1 MGASCNKNN
10 SPRNGT
16 NRLNRLP
23 KALDASFV
31 AIDERDKAALYD
43 FCEKLSAFINY
54 YYFDGVEK
62 TGKWNTVFKIEE
74 LKTDGSTEP
83 HLALFDAFLDLYAIA
98 QKDLNGFTAK
108 HLDYFFETVLGFKKK
123 PAVPDKVYLTIQL
136 AKHITQYVLD
146 ENTQFKAGKNKDKKE
161 QFYKLLSEFSF
172 SHAQVSQVKSILVD
186 QDEKSRVYISPVANS
201 GDGIGGDLINAD
213 GSWDT
218 FGNDERME
226 AVSGFAISSPL
237 FRMAEGIRL
246 ITLTINCAADFGPSP
261 IIAKEKFKAYVSAE
275 KGWSE
280 ISVESVVFTAANRLV
295 MVLKATETTA
305 KIVDYQPK
313 LHIEPFETKY
323 PVLKI
328 TVAAGEATNVYS
340 TLTHSGLSSVKI
352 DTSVTGVKNLLV
364 QNSLG
369 KLDPSKPMEIFGSTP
384 TIGANFYVG
393 SSEVLQHDLSSLK
406 LNFDFLNL
414 PDIPF
419 NTYYKAYVTPGDFYT
434 VVLDVNTYKD
444 EKDAAPQE
452 KASKEFKT
460 KSLAQETGLS
470 LIMGFFESPKYILFA
485 TSYVFNST
493 FKAEVSYLDHR
504 NWIPLPPVAPSK
516 VNLFGTDDTIK
527 PKAVFSEV
535 LTVPDALNADY
546 QTNAGEGYTLDT
558 ERGFL
563 KLKFTDGRFG
573 HADYQLAY
581 SRAILNG
588 IADPSNLELPNAPYT
603 PLIQNLSLDY
613 TCTATLDFSAASANK
628 SQYDKRVHSFF
639 NLEPFGPAEV
649 HRYTNE
655 LVTLL
660 PLRAYEGELY
670 IGLSDA
676 VVAQNISLLFMVS
689 EGSSD
694 PDIEKAIVKW
704 SWLEK
709 NVWKEF
715 KKPEILREQT
725 NGLLTTG
732 IVTLQIPK
740 TASYD
745 NTCLPSGLIWLRAAV
760 ENNAMAVCDII
771 SIDAQACEAAFLC
784 YDDVVPEQISIPAG
798 AIAKLKEPDAAIK
811 KIMQPYA
818 STGGKPAEHGNE
830 YYLRVSERLRHK
842 NRAITLWDY
851 ERLILAKFPGVYTVK
866 CINHTYYNGTVSTY
880 NSLSPGAV
888 AIIAVPDISI
898 SNAPNPLKPK
908 VSKNTL
914 EEIRSYI
921 TKSNSAFAAVNVQN
935 PIFEEIK
942 LDFHVKLRN
951 GYEENIY
958 MPQLQQTIKS
968 LLAPW
973 ITNSS
978 IQLEFGGKIE
988 KSTLIYQLEKLKYV
1002 DYVTCFKM
1010 YLFRPAGLED
1020 ISAKDLDRAETAT
1033 AASIL
1038 TSYTSHNILNIND
1051 IPSGGNPDC
1060 DCGDCDDNLVKTNEN
1075 TSPVNECG
1083 CNS

>member
-1 MGASCNKNN
+1 MGASCNKNS

-23 KALDASFV
+23 KALEASFV
-31 AIDERDKAALYD
+31 AVDERDKASLYD
-43 FCEKLSAFINY
+43 FCEELSAFINY
-54 YYFDGVEK
+54 YYFDGTEK
-62 TGKWNTVFKIEE
+62 SSTWSSVFKIGE
-74 LKTDGSTEP
+74 LKTDGTTEP
-83 HLALFDAFLDLYAIA
+83 HLGLFDAFLDLYAIA

-108 HLDYFFETVLGFKKK
+108 HLDYFFETVLGFEKK

-136 AKHITQYVLD
+136 AKHITQYILEDSV
-146 ENTQFKAGKNKDKKE
+146 QFKAGKNKDKKE

-172 SHAQVSQVKSILVD
+172 SHAQVSQIRSILVD
-186 QDEKSRVYISPVANS
+186 QDEKSRVYISPIVNS
-201 GDGIGGDLINAD
+201 GDGVGGDLENAD

-218 FGNDERME
+218 FGNEERPE

-237 FRMAEGIRL
+237 FRMAEGIRI
-246 ITLTINCAADFGPSP
+246 ITLTINSIAGFGPAP
-261 IIAKEKFKAYVSAE
+261 AIAKEKFKAWVSAE

-280 ISVESVVFTAANRLV
+280 ISVESVLFIGTNQLV
-295 MVLKATETTA
+295 MTLKATETTP
-305 KIVDYQPK
+305 KIVDYQTK
-313 LHIEPFETKY
+313 LHIEPFITRY

-328 TVAAGEATNVYS
+328 TVAAGNATNVYT
-340 TLTHSGLSSVKI
+340 TLTHSGLRSIVI
-352 DTSVTGVKNLLV
+352 DTNVTGVKNLLV

-384 TIGANFYVG
+384 TIGSNFYIG

-406 LNFDFLNL
+406 LNFEFLNL
-414 PDIPF
+414 PGISFDL
-419 NTYYKAYVTPGDFYT
+419 YYKAYVTPSDFYT
-434 VVLDVNTYKD
+434 VILDLNTYKE
-444 EKDAAPQE
+444 EKLGLKE
-452 KASKEFKT
+452 KKSNESKKESF
-460 KSLAQETGLS
+460 AVETGP
-470 LIMGFFESPKYILFA
+470 IMYLGFIDSPVYMVLA
-485 TSYVFNST
+485 SSYVYNSS
-493 FKAEVSYLDHR
+493 FKAEVSYLYHR
-504 NWIPLPPVAPSK
+504 NWIPLSPLVPSK
-516 VNLFGTDDTIK
+516 VNLFGTDNIHA
-527 PKAVFSEV
+527 PKALFSEALV
-535 LTVPDALNADY
+535 VPAGLDEDY
-546 QTNAGEGYTLDT
+546 ETNAGEGYTLDT

-581 SRAILNG
+581 SRAVLNG
-588 IADPSNLELPNAPYT
+588 VTDPTKLELPNAPYT
-603 PLIQNLSLDY
+603 PLIQNLSLNY
-613 TCTATLDFSAASANK
+613 TCTATIDLSAAAADEQHYGS
-628 SQYDKRVHSFF
+628 RVHGFF
-639 NLEPFGPAEV
+639 GLEPFGSAEI
-649 HRYTNE
+649 HPYTNE
-655 LVTLL
+655 LITLI
-660 PLRAYEGELY
+660 PVRAYEGELY

-676 VVAQNISLLFMVS
+676 VVAQNISLLFTVS

-694 PDIEKAIVKW
+694 PDIEKAVVKW
-704 SWLEK
+704 AYLEK

-740 TASYD
+740 TATKD
-745 NTCLPSGLIWLRAAV
+745 NTCLPSGLVWLRAAV
-760 ENNAMAVCDII
+760 ENHAMAVCDII
-771 SIDAQACEAAFLC
+771 AIDAQACEAAFLC

-798 AIAKLKEPDAAIK
+798 TISKLKEPNPAVK
-811 KIMQPYA
+811 KIIQPYA
-818 STGGKPAEHGNE
+818 SDDGKPAEQGNE

-851 ERLILAKFPGVYTVK
+851 ERLILARFPGVYTVK
-866 CINHTYYNGTVSTY
+866 CINHTYYNGTVATY
-880 NSLSPGAV
+880 NSLSPGSV
-888 AIIAVPDISI
+888 ALIAVPDISI

-921 TKSNSAFAAVNVQN
+921 TRSDSAFAVVNVQN

-942 LDFHVKLRN
+942 LDFHVKLRD

-958 MPQLQQTIKS
+958 MEQLHQKIKS

-973 ITNSS
+973 INNSS

-1020 ISAKDLDRAETAT
+1020 ISSKDLDRAETAT

-1051 IPSGGNPDC
+1051 LPAGGNPDC
-1060 DCGDCDDNLVKTNEN
+1060 DCGDCDDNLVKTTEN
-1075 TSPVNECG
+1075 TSPINECG

>member
-31 AIDERDKAALYD
+31 AIDERDKAALYE

-54 YYFDGVEK
+54 YYFEGTEK
-62 TGKWNTVFKIEE
+62 SSKWNTVFKIDA
-74 LKTDGSTEP
+74 LKSDGSTEP
-83 HLALFDAFLDLYAIA
+83 HLGLFDAFLDLYAIA
-98 QKDLNGFTAK
+98 QKDLNTFTAK

-123 PAVPDKVYLTIQL
+123 PAVPDKVYLTIEL
-136 AKHITQYVLD
+136 AKHITQYILND
-146 ENTQFKAGKNKDKKE
+146 STQFKAGKNKDKKE

-172 SHAQVSQVKSILVD
+172 SHAQVSQIRSILVD
-186 QDEKSRVYISPVANS
+186 QDEKSKVYISPVANS
-201 GDGIGGDLINAD
+201 GDGIGGEMVNAD

-218 FGNDERME
+218 FGNEERPE

-237 FRMAEGIRL
+237 FRMAEGIRT
-246 ITLTINCAADFGPSP
+246 ITLTINCIADFGPGP
-261 IIAKEKFKAYVSAE
+261 VIAKEKFKAYVSAE

-280 ISVESVVFTAANRLV
+280 IAVESVAFTAASQLV
-295 MVLKATETTA
+295 MTLKATETTP

-313 LHIEPFETKY
+313 LHIESFTTKY

-328 TVAAGEATNVYS
+328 TVAAGGTTNVYS
-340 TLTHSGLSSVKI
+340 TLTHSGLSSVVI
-352 DTSVTGVKNLLV
+352 NTSVTGVKNLLV

-384 TIGANFYVG
+384 TIGANFYIG

-406 LNFDFLNL
+406 LNFEFLNL
-414 PDIPF
+414 PGISFDI
-419 NTYYKAYVTPGDFYT
+419 YYKAYVTAGDFHT
-434 VVLDVNTYKD
+434 VILDLNAYKEETLGLK
-444 EKDAAPQE
+444 EK
-452 KASKEFKT
+452 KSKESKKESFIE
-460 KSLAQETGLS
+460 ETGTILY
-470 LIMGFFESPKYILFA
+470 MGIFDSPVYTLLA
-485 TSYVFNST
+485 NNYVYNSS
-493 FKAEVSYLDHR
+493 FKAEVSYLYHR
-504 NWIPLPPVAPSK
+504 NWIPLPPLTPSK
-516 VNLFGTDDTIK
+516 VNLFGTNDLVV
-527 PKAVFSEV
+527 PKAVFSET
-535 LTVPDALNADY
+535 LAVPAGLDEDY
-546 QTNAGEGYTLDT
+546 GTNAGEGYTLDT

-588 IADPSNLELPNAPYT
+588 IDDPTKIELPNAPYT

-613 TCTATLDFSAASANK
+613 TCTATIDLSAAAAD
-628 SQYDKRVHSFF
+628 QTHYDSRVHEFF
-639 NLEPFGPAEV
+639 GLEPFGPAEV
-649 HRYTNE
+649 HPYTDP

-660 PLRAYEGELY
+660 PLRTYEGELY
-670 IGLSDA
+670 IGLSNA
-676 VVAQNISLLFMVS
+676 LVAQNISLLFMVS

-694 PDIEKAIVKW
+694 PDIEKAVVKW
-704 SWLEK
+704 AYLEK
-709 NVWKEF
+709 NVWREF

-740 TASYD
+740 TATKD

-760 ENNAMAVCDII
+760 ENHAGAVCDII
-771 SIDAQACEAAFLC
+771 SIDAQACEAEFSC

-798 AIAKLKEPDAAIK
+798 TISKLKEPDAAVK
-811 KIMQPYA
+811 KIVQPYA
-818 STGGKPAEHGNE
+818 SVDGKPAEQGNE

-851 ERLILAKFPGVYTVK
+851 ERLILARFPGVYTIK
-866 CINHTYYNGTVSTY
+866 CINHTYYNGTVGTY
-880 NSLSPGAV
+880 NSLSPGST

-921 TKSNSAFAAVNVQN
+921 TKSNSAFAVVNVQN

-942 LDFHVKLRN
+942 LDFHVKLRD

-958 MPQLQQTIKS
+958 MEQLLQKIKS

-973 ITNSS
+973 INNSA
-978 IQLEFGGKIE
+978 IQMEFGGKIE

-1010 YLFRPAGLED
+1010 YMFRPAGLED
-1020 ISAKDLDRAETAT
+1020 ISSKDLDRAETAT

-1051 IPSGGNPDC
+1051 LPAGGNPDC
-1060 DCGDCDDNLVKTNEN
+1060 DCGDCDDNVVKTNES

>member
-1 MGASCNKNN
+1 MGTSCNKNN

-54 YYFDGVEK
+54 YYFDSTEK
-62 TGKWNTVFKIEE
+62 SGKWDTVFKIEE
-74 LKTDGSTEP
+74 LRTDGSTEP
-83 HLALFDAFLDLYAIA
+83 HLGLFDAFLDLYAIA

-123 PAVPDKVYLTIQL
+123 AAVPDKVYLTIQL
-136 AKHITQYVLD
+136 AKHITQYILD
-146 ENTQFKAGKNKDKKE
+146 DSTQFKAGKNKDKKE

-172 SHAQVSQVKSILVD
+172 SHAQVSQIRSILVD
-186 QDEKSRVYISPVANS
+186 QDEKSRVYVSPVANS
-201 GDGIGGDLINAD
+201 GDGIGGDLVNAD

-218 FGNDERME
+218 FGNDERPE
-226 AVSGFAISSPL
+226 AVAGFAISSPL
-237 FRMAEGIRL
+237 FRMAEGIRI
-246 ITLTINCAADFGPSP
+246 ITLTINCIADFGPSP
-261 IIAKEKFKAYVSAE
+261 IIAKEKFRAYVSAE
-275 KGWSE
+275 KGWTE

-295 MVLKATETTA
+295 MTLKATETTP

-328 TVAAGEATNVYS
+328 TVSAGAATNVYS

-369 KLDPSKPMEIFGSTP
+369 KLDPSKPMEIFGATP
-384 TIGANFYVG
+384 TIGANFYIG
-393 SSEVLQHDLSSLK
+393 SSEVLQHDLNSLK
-406 LNFDFLNL
+406 LNFEFLNL
-414 PDIPF
+414 PGISFDI
-419 NTYYKAYVTPGDFYT
+419 YYKAYVTASDFYT
-434 VVLDVNTYKD
+434 VILDLNTYKA
-444 EKDAAPQE
+444 EKLGLKE
-452 KASKEFKT
+452 KKSKESSKME
-460 KSLAQETGLS
+460 SLAEDSGTVLFLG
-470 LIMGFFESPKYILFA
+470 IFDSPVYTALA
-485 TSYVFNST
+485 SSYVYNSS
-493 FKAEVSYLDHR
+493 FKAEVSYLYHR
-504 NWIPLPPVAPSK
+504 NWIPLPPLTPSK
-516 VNLFGTDDTIK
+516 VNLFGTDNATA
-527 PKAVFSEV
+527 PKAVFSEI
-535 LTVPDALNADY
+535 LTVPDTLDADY
-546 QTNAGEGYTLDT
+546 GTNAGEGYTLDT

-563 KLKFTDGRFG
+563 KLKFTEGRFG

-588 IADPSNLELPNAPYT
+588 IDDPTKIELPNAPYT

-613 TCTATLDFSAASANK
+613 TCTATIDLSAAAAN
-628 SQYDKRVHSFF
+628 QAHYDSRVHEFF
-639 NLEPFGPAEV
+639 GLEPFGPAEV
-649 HRYTNE
+649 HPYTHE

-660 PLRAYEGELY
+660 PVRAYEGELY

-676 VVAQNISLLFMVS
+676 VVAQNISLLFTVS

-704 SWLEK
+704 AYLEK
-709 NVWKEF
+709 NVWKAF

-725 NGLLTTG
+725 NGLLTSG

-740 TASYD
+740 TATSD

-760 ENNAMAVCDII
+760 ENHAMAVCDII
-771 SIDAQACEAAFLC
+771 SIDAQACEAAFFC
-784 YDDVVPEQISIPAG
+784 YDDVVPEQVSIPAG
-798 AIAKLKEPDAAIK
+798 TISKLKEPDAAIK
-811 KIMQPYA
+811 KILQPYA
-818 STGGKPAEHGNE
+818 SVNGKPAEQGNE

-880 NSLSPGAV
+880 NSLSPGSV

-942 LDFHVKLRN
+942 LDFHVKLRD

-958 MPQLQQTIKS
+958 MEQLQQKIKS

-973 ITNSS
+973 ISNSS

-1020 ISAKDLDRAETAT
+1020 ISTKDLDRAETAT

-1038 TSYTSHNILNIND
+1038 TSYTSHNILNID
-1051 IPSGGNPDC
+1051 DLPGGGNPDC
-1060 DCGDCDDNLVKTNEN
+1060 DCGDCDDNVVKTNEN

>member
-1 MGASCNKNN
+1 MSASCNKNS

-23 KALDASFV
+23 KALEASFV
-31 AIDERDKAALYD
+31 AIDERDKTALYD

-54 YYFDGVEK
+54 YYFDGSEK
-62 TGKWNTVFKIEE
+62 SGTWSTVFKIEE

-83 HLALFDAFLDLYAIA
+83 HLGLFDAFLDLYAIA
-98 QKDLNGFTAK
+98 QKDLNTFTAK
-108 HLDYFFETVLGFKKK
+108 HLDYFFETVLGFEKK

-136 AKHITQYVLD
+136 AKHITQYILD
-146 ENTQFKAGKNKDKKE
+146 NSVQFKAGKNKDKKE

-172 SHAQVSQVKSILVD
+172 SHAQVSQLRSILVD
-186 QDEKSRVYISPVANS
+186 QDEKSRVYISAVANS
-201 GDGIGGDLINAD
+201 GDGIGGDLENAD

-218 FGNDERME
+218 FGNEDRPE

-237 FRMAEGIRL
+237 FRMAEGIRT
-246 ITLTINCAADFGPSP
+246 ITLTINCIAGFGPDP
-261 IIAKEKFKAYVSAE
+261 VIAKEKFKAYVSAE

-280 ISVESVVFTAANRLV
+280 ISVESVVITGASQLL
-295 MVLKATETTA
+295 MTLKATETTP
-305 KIVDYQPK
+305 KIVDYQAK
-313 LHIEPFETKY
+313 LHTEPFATRY

-328 TVAAGEATNVYS
+328 TVAAGSATNVYS
-340 TLTHSGLSSVKI
+340 TLTHSGLSSIVI
-352 DTSVTGVKNLLV
+352 DTSVTGVRNLLV

-384 TIGANFYVG
+384 TIGANFYIG
-393 SSEVLQHDLSSLK
+393 SSEVLQHDLKSLK
-406 LNFDFLNL
+406 LNFEFLNL
-414 PDIPF
+414 PGISFDI
-419 NTYYKAYVTPGDFYT
+419 YYKAYVTASDFYT
-434 VVLDVNTYKD
+434 VILDLATYKE
-444 EKDAAPQE
+444 EKLGLKE
-452 KASKEFKT
+452 KKSKESKKESFAEEPGMI
-460 KSLAQETGLS
+460 LY
-470 LIMGFFESPKYILFA
+470 MGFIDSPVYTVLA
-485 TSYVFNST
+485 NSYVYNSS
-493 FKAEVSYLDHR
+493 FKAEVSYLYHR
-504 NWIPLPPVAPSK
+504 NWIPLSPLTPSK
-516 VNLFGTDDTIK
+516 VNLFGTDNAAA
-527 PKAVFSEV
+527 PKAVFSEA
-535 LTVPDALNADY
+535 LTVPDNLDADY
-546 QTNAGEGYTLDT
+546 GTNAGEGYTLDT

-581 SRAILNG
+581 SRAVLNG
-588 IADPSNLELPNAPYT
+588 VADPTKLELPNAPYT
-603 PLIQNLSLDY
+603 PLVQNLSLDY
-613 TCTATLDFSAASANK
+613 TCTATIDLSAAAAD
-628 SQYDKRVHSFF
+628 QEHYDNRIHEFF
-639 NLEPFGPAEV
+639 GLEPFGPAEV
-649 HRYTNE
+649 HPYTHE

-670 IGLSDA
+670 IGLRDA
-676 VVAQNISLLFMVS
+676 IVAQNISLLFMVS

-694 PDIEKAIVKW
+694 PDIEKAMVKW
-704 SWLEK
+704 AYLEK
-709 NVWKEF
+709 DVWKEF
-715 KKPEILREQT
+715 KKTEILREQT

-740 TASYD
+740 TATKD
-745 NTCLPSGLIWLRAAV
+745 NSCLPSGLVWLRAAV
-760 ENNAMAVCDII
+760 TDHAMAVCDII
-771 SIDAQACEAAFLC
+771 SIDAQACEAAFMC
-784 YDDVVPEQISIPAG
+784 YDNVVPEQISIPAG
-798 AIAKLKEPDAAIK
+798 TISKLKEPNPAVK
-811 KIMQPYA
+811 KILQPYA
-818 STGGKPAEHGNE
+818 SIDGKPAEQGNE

-842 NRAITLWDY
+842 NRAVTLWDY
-851 ERLILAKFPGVYTVK
+851 ERLILARFPGVYTVK
-866 CINHTYYNGTVSTY
+866 CINHTYYNGTVATY
-880 NSLSPGAV
+880 NSLSPGSV

-942 LDFHVKLRN
+942 LDFHVKLRD

-958 MPQLQQTIKS
+958 MEQLQQKIKS

-973 ITNSS
+973 ISNSS

-1020 ISAKDLDRAETAT
+1020 ISSKDLDRAETAT

-1051 IPSGGNPDC
+1051 LPAGGNPDC
-1060 DCGDCDDNLVKTNEN
+1060 DCGDCDDNLVKTTEN
-1075 TSPVNECG
+1075 ISPVNECG